1 MRLENAAHLV
11 GRDGVD
17 AAAERDELHQV
28 DGLLGAARA
37 DEFCR
42 RVQPRMIGPLVEHAR
57 FCPMQQAAERVLADD
72 DGAHRADKLVDAV
85 VDFRVEMIG
94 TAAEHDDRQPPPP
107 RFLQRLLAL
116 PADLRGVGGVFG
128 VGCVRR

>member
-1 MRLENAAHLV
+1 
-11 GRDGVD
+11 
-17 AAAERDELHQV
+17 
-28 DGLLGAARA
+28 
-37 DEFCR
+37 
-42 RVQPRMIGPLVEHAR
+42 MIGPLVEHAR